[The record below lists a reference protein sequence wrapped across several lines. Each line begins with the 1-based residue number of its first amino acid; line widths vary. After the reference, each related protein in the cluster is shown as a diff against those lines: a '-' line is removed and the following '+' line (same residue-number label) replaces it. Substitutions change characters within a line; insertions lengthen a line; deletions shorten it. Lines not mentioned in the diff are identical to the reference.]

1 MSNNKHF
8 ADLLKVCSILPA
20 LAIMPAMGEDYVVQS
35 GISVNVKKG
44 ETKDWSQSDGVL
56 FDEGA
61 VIRNYGTVKLGGD
74 VRFENATVHNYYSST
89 EEQSK
94 IVYDGDGNITFFD
107 SRISNPGIEYDK
119 ETPAIIGGL
128 VDFKTTGDISF
139 SGDMAETG
147 SSAFVNTTVLSDMI
161 LQANKISVS
170 GGKSSGYGGAIF
182 NAGDLKL
189 LGKENLFQGN
199 SETAAI
205 TDSKD
210 TKYFKLGGG
219 ALYNRGAEGTA
230 EMVIGLA
237 DGSSVNK
244 FIANSAVQ
252 NGGAIEARTDDPN
265 SSSVVD
271 IIGTTTFS
279 ENTAGVNG
287 GAIMNWVDSSKEN
300 ASSIV
305 NVIGKVNFD
314 TNTAGEHGGAIY
326 NNGTL
331 DLSNATA
338 EFKENS
344 ATQYG
349 GAIYNSGTFVLNNAK
364 FHDNTAEVGGAFFVA
379 SGSDM
384 TISNSEFAE
393 NFATYGGVGYTS
405 SKLNNLTIVDSVLR
419 DNTATGVA
427 GLGLFNQA
435 KLERVDFERN
445 ISSGDNSQ
453 GGGAVFLGSEAK
465 IDIVEGT
472 FVGNEVKT
480 NGGAIGMRTGGQG
493 GDNSAA
499 TLSITGTEF
508 STNFAANGGAIY
520 NTFYNDAD
528 NSGAVSVSSA
538 TFANNIASV
547 NGGAVYNDG
556 SGDAIGNVAVMHF
569 DNNVTFSGNEAG
581 NIGGAIYNG
590 SGATVDMSDA
600 IALFSGNKS
609 TVDGGAIYNDADAVL
624 KIGDAKFSDN
634 RASYDSWESEGYG
647 GAIFALGDLDIVSD
661 KENGVVFSNNVAYA
675 GGAVYGSKNS
685 KIGMNI
691 ENALFDGNHAVA
703 DAGALGIFNND
714 VSKLDGVEFRN
725 NTVAVVVDG
734 LINADDIVTP
744 DGGGAIQLGG
754 TASADLTDVHFVK
767 NESGV
772 RGGAISARHGKDYEL
787 NISESSFTTNIA
799 GTNGGAIANVYAGAL
814 AVKNVDFIGNNAGTN
829 GGAIY
834 NGSDWNFGGSDV
846 GAMSSGDGI
855 VNISGENLFSGNIAS
870 GKGGAIYNGAYA
882 TVNMSGDNTFVDN
895 IANNGANDIYNDG
908 ALNITGGTTT
918 IGGGISGNGTLT
930 LAEGA
935 TLDIGNTTISQDV
948 LDIDGIVKASVLS
961 DRSYGRLLA
970 GKTLDVD
977 AETAE
982 LHLSLGSVGEYNMF
996 GGKDAGFSKI
1006 VYGNSYLVEE
1016 LDNGII
1022 KVTTKAV
1029 EDLAADTGL
1038 TTQAAG
1044 AIAVLANSHDA
1055 TMHNM
1060 SLAAQQALNSGDAS
1074 MIAMVERE
1082 TKKLNPTDKPVAQAA
1097 ATSVQNQV
1105 LSLAAGRMS
1114 GGAVMGRAGG
1124 DEIAQENG
1132 FWVQGLFNKSK
1143 FADEFHGYTRGVALG
1158 ADTTIDKTWTVG
1170 AGLAFNNSDVHADGV
1185 HTDIDSKTLF
1195 VYGQYKP
1202 SNWFVNGTA
1211 TYTMSEYTDSKTVFD
1226 VIWNDSY
1233 DVNSYGAQIMG
1244 GYDFATGIT
1253 TEAGLRYLHIAQDAT
1268 GFARAVDT
1276 DFLMG
1281 VAGVKYAF
1289 AIENDWAIKL
1299 RPELRAAMTY
1309 DMISDDASATVVMP
1323 GVASYKVDGESLS
1336 RMGGEFGIG
1345 LTADYKGIKVSLM
1358 YDLNLH
1364 KDYAS
1369 QTGMIKFRSQF

>member
-1 MSNNKHF
+1 MSRNKHF

-20 LAIMPAMGEDYVVQS
+20 LAIMPAMAEEYTQNGVSKKVENGEILDL
-35 GISVNVKKG
+35 
-44 ETKDWSQSDGVL
+44 SQYDSVL
-56 FDEGA
+56 FDGGA
-61 VIRNYGTVKLGGD
+61 KIQNYGTVKLGGG

-139 SGDMAETG
+139 SGDMEPTG
-147 SSAFVNTTVLSDMI
+147 SSAFVNTTILSDMV

-199 SETAAI
+199 SETAAF

-287 GAIMNWVDSSKEN
+287 GAIMNWVDSSQEN
-300 ASSIV
+300 ATSIV

-331 DLSNATA
+331 DLSKATA

-493 GDNSAA
+493 GNNSAA

-556 SGDAIGNVAVMHF
+556 SGDTIGNVAVMHF

-581 NIGGAIYNG
+581 NNGGAIYNEGTFTINDAEFENNTAVNEGGAIFNKGDMTIKGAEFDGNIVAEGYGGAIKNGGTMVVEDSIFKNNLAYVNGAFATSGNTGQTTITGGKFINNYATADGGALGLYLDATVSGVVFENNIAGKTITLGDDVYEVASNANGGGALYAGQKVKATLTDVRFLNNESGVSGGAVSARHNTSKDGGYLKFENAEFAGNKAAKYGGALESIYDGEVYFTNAKFYTNSTGKSGGAIYNG
-590 SGATVDMSDA
+590 VDKNYYADDDSSTDSTNHGVFYLSGHNEFVNNTAGE
-600 IALFSGNKS
+600 F
-609 TVDGGAIYNDADAVL
+609 
-624 KIGDAKFSDN
+624 
-634 RASYDSWESEGYG
+634 G
-647 GAIFALGDLDIVSD
+647 GAIFND
-661 KENGVVFSNNVAYA
+661 KGGTINMSGENIFSGNTA
-675 GGAVYGSKNS
+675 GKY
-685 KIGMNI
+685 
-691 ENALFDGNHAVA
+691 NALNDIHN
-703 DAGALGIFNND
+703 LGTLNI
-714 VSKLDGVEFRN
+714 
-725 NTVAVVVDG
+725 VDG
-734 LINADDIVTP
+734 TTTFT
-744 DGGGAIQLGG
+744 GG
-754 TASADLTDVHFVK
+754 V
-767 NESGV
+767 
-772 RGGAISARHGKDYEL
+772 
-787 NISESSFTTNIA
+787 
-799 GTNGGAIANVYAGAL
+799 
-814 AVKNVDFIGNNAGTN
+814 
-829 GGAIY
+829 
-834 NGSDWNFGGSDV
+834 
-846 GAMSSGDGI
+846 SGDG
-855 VNISGENLFSGNIAS
+855 V
-870 GKGGAIYNGAYA
+870 
-882 TVNMSGDNTFVDN
+882 
-895 IANNGANDIYNDG
+895 
-908 ALNITGGTTT
+908 
-918 IGGGISGNGTLT
+918 LT
-930 LAEGA
+930 LNDGA
-935 TLDIGNTTISQDV
+935 TLDIGTSTIKQSV
-948 LDIDGIVKASVLS
+948 IELNGNVIASLVNNQ
-961 DRSYGRLLA
+961 RGNGYGRF
-970 GKTLDVD
+970 D
-977 AETAE
+977 AETIT
-982 LHLSLGSVGEYNMF
+982 VGETAEFTLNVGAVGTYNVW
-996 GGKDAGFSKI
+996 GDATVEKEQIKVGDIYEIAGIDADGVKI
-1006 VYGNSYLVEE
+1006 VTKSVDSIAE
-1016 LDNGII
+1016 
-1022 KVTTKAV
+1022 VTGVSA
-1029 EDLAADTGL
+1029 
-1038 TTQAAG
+1038 QAAG
-1044 AIAVLANSHDA
+1044 TVAGLANSNSTKA
-1055 TMHNM
+1055 QQV
-1060 SLAAQQALNSGDAS
+1060 SLALQEALNSGDAEF
-1074 MIAMVERE
+1074 VEKE
-1082 TKKLNPTDKPVAQAA
+1082 TKKLTPTDKPVAQAA

-1124 DEIAQENG
+1124 DEVSQENG

-1170 AGLAFNNSDVHADGV
+1170 AGLAFNNSDVHADAG

-1211 TYTMSEYTDSKTVFD
+1211 TYTMSEYTEDRKSGGVM
-1226 VIWNDSY
+1226 WNNEY
-1233 DVNSYGAQIMG
+1233 DVNSYGAQVMG

-1253 TEAGLRYLHIAQDAT
+1253 TEAGLRYLHIAQDGYT
-1268 GFARAVDT
+1268 DGLNFGKIKSSDT
-1276 DFLMG
+1276 DFLTG

-1299 RPELRAAMTY
+1299 RPELRAALTY

-1364 KDYAS
+1364 KDYTS
-1369 QTGMIKFRSQF
+1369 QTGMIKLRSQF